1 MLGLVGSLK
10 MGKPALLSGMQKTL
24 RLDGTDEKGQVTSL
38 IVRLEMRVNDHLTL
52 PYLSAFA
59 KCSDYRVYTNYMSS
73 LYYFFQYA
81 VLTFVYL

>member
-1 MLGLVGSLK
+1 
-10 MGKPALLSGMQKTL
+10 
-24 RLDGTDEKGQVTSL
+24 
-38 IVRLEMRVNDHLTL
+38 MRVNDHLTL